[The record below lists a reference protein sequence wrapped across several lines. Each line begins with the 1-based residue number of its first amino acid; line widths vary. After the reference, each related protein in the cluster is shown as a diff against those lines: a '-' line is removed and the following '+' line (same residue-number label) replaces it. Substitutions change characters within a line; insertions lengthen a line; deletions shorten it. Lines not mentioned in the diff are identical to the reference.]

1 MARLLVGEFKMKR
14 VGCVPSICWAVL
26 ALATFTAPANAT
38 TFTGTFN
45 ITSQAAS
52 DPALVIVTNPPLGT
66 NSSPFSFNL
75 TPGSPTATIN
85 NLFKIGT
92 PEAAINIS
100 DDLAFKDITV
110 AFSFTAPPPPFGGGV
125 TGETRGRFLF
135 NDGILHWDGSINVAF
150 GNGGL
155 LGIQLFDTDF
165 DLADNGQVQFEDVKA
180 KFTLLLAPQQDAPA
194 ATPLP
199 AELPLFAGGLGALG
213 LLGWR
218 RKKKAATLTA

>member
-1 MARLLVGEFKMKR
+1 MVACPAFAGVG
-14 VGCVPSICWAVL
+14 VGDIYRPSQCDYFHGNVQHHIAGRERPSIGHCDQSTVGHELFAVQ
-26 ALATFTAPANAT
+26 FR
-38 TFTGTFN
+38 
-45 ITSQAAS
+45 S
-52 DPALVIVTNPPLGT
+52 
-66 NSSPFSFNL
+66 
-75 TPGSPTATIN
+75 
-85 NLFKIGT
+85 
-92 PEAAINIS
+92 S